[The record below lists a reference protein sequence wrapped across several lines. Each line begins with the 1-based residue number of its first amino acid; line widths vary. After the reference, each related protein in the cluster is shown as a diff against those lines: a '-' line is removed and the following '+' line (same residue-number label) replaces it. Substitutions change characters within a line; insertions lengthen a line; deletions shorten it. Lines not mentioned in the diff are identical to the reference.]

1 MTEIRCRT
9 CKHFEKSDASI
20 FGGWCLL
27 GCHLHDNI
35 DTRSGISPDDHCF
48 DWEDKHGPQTFI

>member
-1 MTEIRCRT
+1 MDMRCKN
-9 CKHFEKSDASI
+9 CKHYEKSNNSI

-48 DWEDKHGPQTFI
+48 DWEDKHGPQTII